1 MNLNNFF
8 ESRTYIKEHIGTL
21 AQLNLG
27 PMINLL
33 RQSTTRTRTR
43 PGKKFSYYNIG
54 SESKIADGG
63 NLKGGIK
70 GLRSAY
76 RTLEAEGNVP
86 IAFAVYIGNTAVAFG
101 IFNEYDLAHVVRK
114 GLMAWDL
121 SSFKEPLEVFPTSKS
136 LEQSKKSWEK
146 ELTTYYGRV
155 MKTEELKRFLE
166 RVDQI
171 AKANNLP
178 LTFKI
183 VLADTS
189 RQQKRIARQNN
200 PVIPIEKSDFYD
212 LQRDLKRRLQD
223 YKLSKNPEVNTA
235 QELIELIKKVD
246 DATKKIRF
254 GGFTYDLKG
263 HEGQIKI
270 ADLLRGD
277 LFYST
282 YRPEDIDPR
291 YSKTLEI
298 GWQLDLKTRTIDPVV
313 VEYSQKGD
321 NRSRPY
327 VVVLDNEKYLS
338 SLTDWNYRNKKEVI
352 PYLLEMLKNK
362 YKYLDLLELIKSLK
376 QVNSNWTELDTI
388 EAVVRKELSNEK

>member
-33 RQSTTRTRTR
+33 RQSETRIE

-76 RTLEAEGNVP
+76 RALEAEGNSP

-101 IFNEYDLAHVVRK
+101 IFDESNLAHVMRK
-114 GLMAWDL
+114 GLMSWDL
-121 SSFKEPLEVFPTSKS
+121 SSFKEPLEVFSTSKS
-136 LEQSKKSWEK
+136 LKQAKKSWEK

-155 MKTEELKRFLE
+155 VKTEELKRFLE

-183 VLADTS
+183 VLADKS
-189 RQQKRIARQNN
+189 RQQKRIARHNN
-200 PVIPIEKSDFYD
+200 PVIPIEKSNFYD
-212 LQRDLKRRLQD
+212 LQRDLKRRLQA

-246 DATKKIRF
+246 NATKKIRF
-254 GGFTYDLKG
+254 GGFTYNLKG
-263 HEGQIKI
+263 HEGEIKI

-282 YRPEDIDPR
+282 YRPEDIDW
-291 YSKTLEI
+291 YSKKLEI
-298 GWQLDLKTRTIDPVV
+298 GWQFDLKTRTIDPVV
-313 VEYSQKGD
+313 VKYSRKGD
-321 NRSRPY
+321 NKFRPY

-362 YKYLDLLELIKSLK
+362 YNYFDLLELIKSLK
-376 QVNSNWTELDTI
+376 QVNPNWTELDTI
-388 EAVVRKELSNEK
+388 EAVVRKEISNEK

>member
-33 RQSTTRTRTR
+33 RQSETRIE

-76 RTLEAEGNVP
+76 RALEAEGNSP

-101 IFNEYDLAHVVRK
+101 IFDESNLAHVMRK
-114 GLMAWDL
+114 GLMSWDL
-121 SSFKEPLEVFPTSKS
+121 SSFKEPLEVFSTSKS
-136 LEQSKKSWEK
+136 LKQAKKSWEK

-155 MKTEELKRFLE
+155 VKTEELKRFLE

-183 VLADTS
+183 VLADKS

-200 PVIPIEKSDFYD
+200 PVIPIEKSNFYD
-212 LQRDLKRRLQD
+212 LQRDLKRRLQA

-246 DATKKIRF
+246 NATKKIRF
-254 GGFTYDLKG
+254 GGFTYNLKG
-263 HEGQIKI
+263 HEGEIKI

-282 YRPEDIDPR
+282 YRPEDTDW
-291 YSKTLEI
+291 YSKKLEI
-298 GWQLDLKTRTIDPVV
+298 GWQFDLKTRTIDPVV
-313 VEYSQKGD
+313 VKYSRKGD
-321 NRSRPY
+321 NKFRPY

-362 YKYLDLLELIKSLK
+362 YNYFDLLELIKSLK
-376 QVNSNWTELDTI
+376 QVNPNWTELDTI

>member
-33 RQSTTRTRTR
+33 RQSETRIE

-76 RTLEAEGNVP
+76 RALEAEGNSP

-101 IFNEYDLAHVVRK
+101 IFDESNLAHVMRK
-114 GLMAWDL
+114 GLMSWDL

-136 LEQSKKSWEK
+136 LKQAKKSWEK

-155 MKTEELKRFLE
+155 VKTEELKRFLE

-183 VLADTS
+183 VLADKS

-200 PVIPIEKSDFYD
+200 PVIPIEKSNFYD
-212 LQRDLKRRLQD
+212 LQRDLKRRLQA

-246 DATKKIRF
+246 NATKKIRF
-254 GGFTYDLKG
+254 GGFTYNLKG
-263 HEGQIKI
+263 HEGEIKI

-282 YRPEDIDPR
+282 YRPEDIDW
-291 YSKTLEI
+291 YSKKLEI
-298 GWQLDLKTRTIDPVV
+298 GWQFDLKTRTIDPVV
-313 VEYSQKGD
+313 VKYSRKGD
-321 NRSRPY
+321 NKFRPY

-362 YKYLDLLELIKSLK
+362 YNYFDLLELIKSLK
-376 QVNSNWTELDTI
+376 QVNPNWTELDTI

>member
-33 RQSTTRTRTR
+33 RQSETRIE

-76 RTLEAEGNVP
+76 RALEAEGNSP

-101 IFNEYDLAHVVRK
+101 IFDESNLAHVMRK
-114 GLMAWDL
+114 GLMSWDL
-121 SSFKEPLEVFPTSKS
+121 SSFKEPLEVFSTSKS
-136 LEQSKKSWEK
+136 LKQAKKSWEK

-155 MKTEELKRFLE
+155 VKTEELKRFLE

-183 VLADTS
+183 VLADKS

-200 PVIPIEKSDFYD
+200 PVIPIEKSNFYD
-212 LQRDLKRRLQD
+212 LQRDLKRRLQA

-246 DATKKIRF
+246 NATKKIRF
-254 GGFTYDLKG
+254 GGFTYNLKG
-263 HEGQIKI
+263 HEGEIKI

-282 YRPEDIDPR
+282 YRPEDIDW
-291 YSKTLEI
+291 YSKKLEI
-298 GWQLDLKTRTIDPVV
+298 GWQFDLKTRTIDPVV
-313 VEYSQKGD
+313 VKYSRKGD
-321 NRSRPY
+321 NKFRPY

-362 YKYLDLLELIKSLK
+362 YNYFDLLELIKSLK
-376 QVNSNWTELDTI
+376 QVNPNWTELDTI
-388 EAVVRKELSNEK
+388 EAVVRKEISNEK

>member
-33 RQSTTRTRTR
+33 RQSETRIE

-76 RTLEAEGNVP
+76 RALEAEGNSP

-101 IFNEYDLAHVVRK
+101 IFDESNLAHVMRK
-114 GLMAWDL
+114 GLMSWDL

-136 LEQSKKSWEK
+136 LKQAKKYWEK

-155 MKTEELKRFLE
+155 VKTEELKRFLE

-183 VLADTS
+183 VLADKS

-200 PVIPIEKSDFYD
+200 PVIPIEKSNFYD
-212 LQRDLKRRLQD
+212 LQRDLKRRLQA

-246 DATKKIRF
+246 NATKKIRF
-254 GGFTYDLKG
+254 GGFTYNLKG

-282 YRPEDIDPR
+282 YRPEDIDW
-291 YSKTLEI
+291 YSKKLEI
-298 GWQLDLKTRTIDPVV
+298 GWQFDLKTRTIDPVV
-313 VEYSQKGD
+313 VKYSRKGD
-321 NRSRPY
+321 NKFRPY

-362 YKYLDLLELIKSLK
+362 YNYFDLLELIKSLK
-376 QVNSNWTELDTI
+376 QVNPNWTELDTI